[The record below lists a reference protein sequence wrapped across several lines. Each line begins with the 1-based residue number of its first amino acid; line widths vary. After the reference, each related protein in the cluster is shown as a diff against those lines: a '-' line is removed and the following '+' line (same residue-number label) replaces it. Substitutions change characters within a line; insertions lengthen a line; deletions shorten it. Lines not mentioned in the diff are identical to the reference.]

1 MSFIYSVIDKT
12 ENMKKI
18 VLPSISTFV
27 LAFILQSF
35 CVVFAQDHPA
45 ISDSIYSGILKEE
58 RSIKVLLPDTYKP
71 GSTEK
76 YDVIYITDGEWAMDP
91 FSFVYKFA
99 QGENFVPPAI
109 IVAVPNKYINK
120 ANQRDRDFLPVH
132 VPEPAIS
139 GGADNFLSF
148 FKNELI
154 PYINKTYPAN
164 GTNSLYGHS
173 YGGVFVL
180 YALLSEPQLFE
191 SYFAT
196 DPPFRFNDD
205 YLIKMAAKKLENL
218 PPNRILWLAG
228 NDLTFKGQGIDRLD
242 SVLRAKAPASLH
254 WKMVTFP
261 NETHNSVRLKAMYD
275 GIKFS
280 YSGYSNAFVSFHPMN
295 GILLKDKPTLIGV
308 QNSNLELR
316 YTTDGT
322 EPGMT
327 SKKVVNSMFTI
338 TGPAQ
343 LVLKAFSASGKYDKI
358 VRGNFELGE
367 ALPSAPRPDKIKKGG
382 LKYSYYEG
390 SWDKLPDFKKLKP
403 IKIGLADSLFNIN
416 KLPGKT
422 NFACL
427 LEGYFEIPR
436 DSYYVFGLVSND
448 GSRLFLGNK
457 LIIDNDG
464 VRSTES
470 VKTFILPLKKGFY
483 PVRVEYFQ
491 KDEGSVFQLLYLN
504 MESWNATNYPFRFQ
518 YSKN

>member
-1 MSFIYSVIDKT
+1 
-12 ENMKKI
+12 MKKNVFPSLLTFSL
-18 VLPSISTFV
+18 VL
-27 LAFILQSF
+27 ILQTF
-35 CVVFAQDHPA
+35 CKSYAQDSPV
-45 ISDSIYSGILKEE
+45 ISDSIYSSILKEE

-71 GSTEK
+71 GSAEK
-76 YDVIYITDGEWAMDP
+76 YEVIYLTDGEWAMDP

-99 QGENFVPPAI
+99 KNENFVPPAI
-109 IVAVPNKYINK
+109 IVAVPNRYINT

-139 GGADNFLSF
+139 GGAGNFLSF

-154 PYINKTYPAN
+154 PYIDKTYPTN

-173 YGGVFVL
+173 YGGLFVL
-180 YALLSEPQLFE
+180 YTLLSEPQLFG
-191 SYFAT
+191 SYYAT

-218 PPNRILWLAG
+218 PPDKILWLAG
-228 NDLTFKGQGIDRLD
+228 NELTYKSQGIDRLD
-242 SVLRAKAPASLH
+242 SVLRFKAPASLH

-280 YSGYSNAFVSFHPMN
+280 YSGYSNASVSFHPMN
-295 GILLKDKPTLIGV
+295 GILLKDEPTLIGV
-308 QNSNLELR
+308 LNSSLELR

-322 EPGMT
+322 EPDMT

-343 LVLKAFSASGKYDKI
+343 LVLKAISTSGKYDKI
-358 VRGNFELGE
+358 IKGNFELGE
-367 ALPSAPRPDKIKKGG
+367 ALPSVPQPKKIKQGG

-390 SWDKLPDFKKLKP
+390 SWEKLPDFKKLKP
-403 IKIGLADSLFNIN
+403 IQTGLADSLFNIN

-436 DSYYVFGLVSND
+436 DDYYVFGLVSND
-448 GSRLFLGNK
+448 GSKLFLGDK

-464 VRSTES
+464 VHTTES
-470 VKTFILPLKKGFY
+470 VKTFILPLKKGYY

-491 KDEGSVFQLLYLN
+491 KDESSVFQLLYVN
-504 MESWNATNYPFRFQ
+504 MKTWNATNYPFKFQ
-518 YSKN
+518 YFKN